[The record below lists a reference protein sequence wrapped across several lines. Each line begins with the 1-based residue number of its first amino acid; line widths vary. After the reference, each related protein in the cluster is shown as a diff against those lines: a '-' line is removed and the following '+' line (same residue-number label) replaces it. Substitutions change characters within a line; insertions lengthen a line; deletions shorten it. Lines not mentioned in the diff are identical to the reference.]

1 MQRPWEHLQFNLLQ
15 IPRTKTEEITMFVS
29 FKKIHSVQ
37 ISLADIPSLFF
48 QAENHGSTL
57 STSFHFSVPAK
68 FKADDTWTHK
78 EKNQKWVEKHFQL
91 TQRGTASF
99 TCYSLPPHVLPYFC
113 RLSKSL
119 HSSAIYLSPVF
130 SVCTAN
136 LQCLW
141 DCSKFNKILFSEG
154 YKIPRT
160 PVKIWSQRGSQ
171 FS

>member
-1 MQRPWEHLQFNLLQ
+1 MSRFLWQTFPVCFSRLRIMEVPF
-15 IPRTKTEEITMFVS
+15 P
-29 FKKIHSVQ
+29 
-37 ISLADIPSLFF
+37 P
-48 QAENHGSTL
+48 L
-57 STSFHFSVPAK
+57 STSLCLPSSRLMTLGLTK
-68 FKADDTWTHK
+68 KK
-78 EKNQKWVEKHFQL
+78 IRSELEKHFQL
-91 TQRGTASF
+91 TQRGTASS